1 MCKGWHGLS
10 KEEFESKLKE
20 YKKNADQISV
30 HFVTTQSSWDFTY
43 LWTAVSDIL
52 MILGKGVEEYQIVKN
67 TNYNYSDIQTVKD
80 SL

>member
-1 MCKGWHGLS
+1 
-10 KEEFESKLKE
+10 
-20 YKKNADQISV
+20 
-30 HFVTTQSSWDFTY
+30 
-43 LWTAVSDIL
+43 